1 MVTLTPAIERLRVFL
16 NLRGCILIRFLI
28 LCYKTFV
35 LYYRGD
41 FVCGLK
47 HFDNFFVSKLF
58 EDKVHRDHFSILT
71 ILNGLSKLSKKRVMS
86 KSITK
91 IQTRLKYRKE
101 VRKMFLG
108 KIHRR
113 RLCTKTTMN
122 RGVSWP
128 KSRR

>member
-41 FVCGLK
+41 FVCVCGLK

-101 VRKMFLG
+101 VRKMFLVS
-108 KIHRR
+108 
-113 RLCTKTTMN
+113 LCTKTTMN

-128 KSRR
+128 KNRR